1 MASAGGKEVGRVSI
15 RVVPNTDGF
24 KQKVERDLNDLDGER
39 IRIRPDF
46 DSDDLERQI
55 DRSDT
60 DVEVEAKLK
69 DEDKLKN
76 KLKETTSK
84 IKETVQVSTELNER
98 GFRTKFRAMLE
109 SVRGHSVSVETEISG
124 AGTAAQ
130 AASIRARAQAI
141 LGKIKAKVDFDENG
155 ATARAIA
162 WSRATSKMMTLRVR
176 TVLDSRQLRE
186 SLRGIGHLSEV
197 AVRPFYR
204 MFGGEIIEGIV
215 KGFTRFKGAIAMA
228 TIAVS
233 GLGLVMAPLISS
245 SVRAG
250 AALVQ
255 VTAALAPSVVAA
267 AALSYGALYK
277 SFEGFGNAL
286 KAQDIT
292 EFNEA
297 VAGMGPNARKSA
309 TALFGL
315 KQAYNTATSGAQ
327 EKFWGNVRMDLAQL
341 TPAVEIVGRAVTRLS
356 GRFGRAANE
365 VAKFYATD
373 QGMKIFGSTINGAT
387 KAAGNLVDG
396 LARAVPGIA
405 AVGSAGATTFSKIT
419 QGISKA
425 AGAWSDKMLASLE
438 SGSLQTALDK
448 NVETLKT
455 FWTNTK
461 NIGTIVGGV
470 FSSMTRTG
478 SGLLEP
484 LTGIVA
490 RTADWVKSAE
500 GVQALDGFFGSIG
513 RALETIA
520 PIVGE
525 VAGTVVKDVVPAL
538 SEMIVAAG
546 PGLEKMGTAISNALK
561 DIAPHLP
568 AIGKGLGDFLGAAAP
583 IVEKVGPAIPVL
595 LGVAGGFKAI
605 SAVKGVGKSLGAVGK
620 GLKALKGN
628 EKLGSMLKG
637 VGRGMSSVGSFAK
650 RGAPKV
656 MSFGKHLG
664 KMGGFAKVAGKG
676 LGRLVPGVGIALGV
690 AEAGKLLVKHWEPA
704 GRLADDV
711 KKRWSSGMERA
722 KANLDK
728 APERI
733 GRAAE
738 RAKDKFG
745 KAWDGVRDRFK
756 KGNDELKKQADEN
769 NTVTAGLPKPSE
781 VAARLGDIRSKVVSG
796 MQQLGPALTG
806 VWEGIK
812 GQAAAAWEGI
822 GSQIGRAWDGVK
834 DLWSASWTVIG
845 TTLSAA
851 WELIKSNALTVWN
864 SAATLLSTVW
874 DGLQTIWT
882 VAWTTIQTVLVT
894 VWEAVKNYALV
905 VWQGVSSLI
914 GAVWDPIVAVWTA
927 VWTGIFAALSAVW
940 TAIQSS
946 VTSTFSSIASA
957 ITGTWDS
964 VVSATTSAWNTVTS
978 AVTSAVSTV
987 ISAAADM
994 ASSLISSV
1002 ADAASSIVST
1012 ITGAMSSFVSAV
1024 SSGFNQAVSLA
1035 ASLPGRV
1042 RGAMGNLGG
1051 MLVGSGRALVQG
1063 FVNGIR
1069 SMIGAVTSAASA
1081 VVSAARSFFP
1091 FSPAKEGPFSGRG
1104 YTTYS
1109 GKALVKDFAGG
1120 MTSEIGSVKDASRKV
1135 AAAGNEFTKAVNAPF
1150 EKFHH
1155 DKVLQPVL
1163 ESNAEKIAKSR
1174 EKEAEAEKK
1183 HLEKLAEINKDYNE
1197 QTRKIAES
1205 KGEAGKQRDKNL
1217 KATEKQTE
1225 KIAKEN
1231 QRYAE
1236 QLDEIRK
1243 SLDEDLE
1250 APDYSNIER
1259 SFNGFYVEGMKGLLA
1274 KQLEQVVKS
1283 EQLVQKTR
1291 QGALAAVEQARATFG
1306 DHPIY
1311 AKVEANVNAEHFEY
1325 AFNKAIEESGISAV
1339 PVEFVISNLQQ
1350 LKQDLG
1356 MGDGVISRAIDQAAA
1371 WNWNNTDAKQFR
1383 DDPKTEVHYHVEDM
1397 QEAIRRENLRVRK
1410 QMMKMR

>member
-24 KQKVERDLNDLDGER
+24 KEKVERDLKDLDGER
-39 IRIRPDF
+39 IRVRPDF

-69 DEDKLKN
+69 DEDKLKS

-98 GFRTKFRAMLE
+98 GFRAKLRAMIE
-109 SVRGHSVSVETEISG
+109 SAKSKLVMDATIDSTGIG
-124 AGTAAQ
+124 AQ
-130 AASIRARAQAI
+130 ALAIRSKAQSL

-155 ATARAIA
+155 ATAKAIA
-162 WSRATSKMMTLRVR
+162 WAKTTSKAMTLRVR

-186 SLRGIGHLSEV
+186 SLKGIGHLSEV

-204 MFGGEIIEGIV
+204 MFGGEIIEGLV
-215 KGFTRFKGAIAMA
+215 KGFTRFKGAIAIA
-228 TIAVS
+228 TLGVSALGVAFAPMIVSAVKAAS
-233 GLGLVMAPLISS
+233 
-245 SVRAG
+245 
-250 AALVQ
+250 ALVQ

-277 SFEGFGNAL
+277 SFQGFGNAL
-286 KAQDIT
+286 KAQSLE

-297 VAGMGPNARKSA
+297 VAGMGPNARQAA
-309 TALFGL
+309 TSLYDL
-315 KQAYNTATSGAQ
+315 KQAYNRATSGAQ
-327 EKFWGNVRMDLAQL
+327 EKFWGNVRTDLSRL
-341 TPAVEIVGRAVTRLS
+341 TPAVDMVGAAVTKLS
-356 GRFGRAANE
+356 GRFGRATDS
-365 VAKFYATD
+365 VASFFASD
-373 QGMKIFGSTINGAT
+373 RGMRVLTQNIGGAS
-387 KAAGNLVDG
+387 KAAGDLVDSLAGFIPG
-396 LARAVPGIA
+396 LS
-405 AVGSAGATTFSKIT
+405 AVGAAGATTFSKIT
-419 QGISKA
+419 QGIATASRE
-425 AGAWSDKMLASLE
+425 WSNKMLASLE
-438 SGSLQTALDK
+438 SGSLQRAMDR

-461 NIGTIVGGV
+461 NVGAIVGGV
-470 FSSMTRTG
+470 FSSMTRNG
-478 SGLLEP
+478 QGLLAP
-484 LTGIVA
+484 LTGIVQS
-490 RTADWVKSAE
+490 TADWVQSAE

-513 RALETIA
+513 KAMETIA
-520 PIVGE
+520 PVVAE
-525 VAGTVVKDVVPAL
+525 VAGTVIKDVVPAL

-546 PGLEKMGTAISNALK
+546 PGMERMGTAISNALK
-561 DIAPHLP
+561 DIAPQLP
-568 AIGKGLGDFLGAAAP
+568 AIGEGLGNFLSAAAP
-583 IVEKVGPAIPVL
+583 IVEKIGPAVPVL
-595 LGVAGGFKAI
+595 FGVAAGFKTI
-605 SAVKGVGKSLGAVGK
+605 GAVKGVGKSLGAVGK
-620 GLKALKGN
+620 GLKALRGN

-637 VGRGMSSVGSFAK
+637 VGRGVSSVGSFAK
-650 RGAPKV
+650 RGAPKILG
-656 MSFGKHLG
+656 FGKNLG
-664 KMGGFAKVAGKG
+664 KMGGFARFAGKG
-676 LGRLVPGVGIALGV
+676 LGRLVPGVGIALTV
-690 AEAGKLLVKHWEPA
+690 ADAGRLLVKHWEPA

-711 KKRWSSGMERA
+711 RQRWSKGMERA

-733 GRAAE
+733 GKAAD
-738 RAKDKFG
+738 RAKEKFG
-745 KAWDGVRDRFK
+745 KAWDGIRDRFK
-756 KGNDELKKQADEN
+756 KGQEELNKRADET
-769 NTVTAGLPKPSE
+769 NTTTAGLPSPAEIS
-781 VAARLGDIRSKVVSG
+781 ARLSDIKSRVVAG
-796 MQQLGPALTG
+796 MQQLGPALVG
-806 VWEGIK
+806 VWDGIK
-812 GQAAAAWEGI
+812 AQASAAWDGI
-822 GSQIGRAWDGVK
+822 GNLIGTVWDGVK
-834 DLWSASWTVIG
+834 DLWSLSWTAIG
-845 TTLSAA
+845 TALSTA
-851 WELIKSNALTVWN
+851 WDQIKNYAVLAWTGASQMLG
-864 SAATLLSTVW
+864 TVW
-874 DGLQTIWT
+874 DGLQTVWS
-882 VAWTTIQTVLVT
+882 VAWTVIQTVLT
-894 VWEAVKNYALV
+894 TAWDFIKNYAV
-905 VWQGVSSLI
+905 VAWTGVSTLI
-914 GAVWDPIVAVWTA
+914 SSVWDPIVAVWTA
-927 VWTGIFAALSAVW
+927 VWEGISSTLSSIW
-940 TAIQSS
+940 TSIQSTA
-946 VTSTFSSIASA
+946 TSAFSSIS
-957 ITGTWDS
+957 
-964 VVSATTSAWNTVTS
+964 S
-978 AVTSAVSTV
+978 AVTSAWDTVVSATSSAWSSVSSAVSSAVGTV

-994 ASSLISSV
+994 ASNVISSV
-1002 ADAASSIVST
+1002 SNAASSIVST
-1012 ITGAMSSFVSAV
+1012 ISSAMSSFVSAV
-1024 SSGFNQAVSLA
+1024 SSGFSQAVSLA

-1051 MLVGSGRALVQG
+1051 MLVSSGRALVQG
-1063 FVNGIR
+1063 FINGIT
-1069 SMIGAVTSAASA
+1069 SMIGAVASAASS
-1081 VVSAARSFFP
+1081 VVQAARNFFP

-1183 HLEKLAEINKDYNE
+1183 HLEKLAEINKDYEE
-1197 QTRKIAES
+1197 QSKKISDSKDDAE
-1205 KGEAGKQRDKNL
+1205 KQRSNNL
-1217 KATEKQTE
+1217 KATEKQAE

-1231 QRYAE
+1231 KRYAE
-1236 QLDEIRK
+1236 QVDEIRK

-1250 APDYSNIER
+1250 APDYSDIER
-1259 SFNGFYVEGMKGLLA
+1259 SFNGFYVEGMRGMLA

-1291 QGALAAVEQARATFG
+1291 QGALAAVRQAQATFG

-1325 AFNKAIEESGISAV
+1325 AFSKAIEESGISAV

-1371 WNWNNTDAKQFR
+1371 WNWNNTDAKRYR